1 MARAVSSNNIAK
13 RDDGRWY
20 KQIVV
25 NGELIHI
32 YGKTKSEV
40 QSKVKAKLWELEQ
53 AKAANLNNYA
63 QAEKTT
69 VEQWARECL
78 ETYSKGSVKPNTY
91 GSYLSIIE
99 HHLGDLGEM
108 KLSQVTNA
116 DIQSHLKKKSRS
128 DKNPDGLGEKTLTNI
143 KAFLNLVFKQAMING
158 YILRNPVTGVKIPKT
173 GTKESRALTVEEQ
186 HRLLDAARNNPRPIM
201 FAVVFALYT
210 GCRKGE
216 IFGLQWSDIDLDEG
230 KVHIS
235 KQFNRH
241 FDIEHEDGKR
251 SALGLSTPKTKG
263 SVRDIYICDSFC
275 KELKAYKEKM
285 VEWKK
290 QNKFVHSEEDFVF
303 VGVKNTPIEPR
314 VFYKY
319 YTEVLSEAEIDDA
332 NFHTLRHTFTTRC
345 IEQGMDILAVARM
358 LGHADVKM
366 TLNRYSH
373 LLPQHMRAS
382 MAKMEENYY

>member
-1 MARAVSSNNIAK
+1 MAKSANSYNIKK
-13 RDDGRWY
+13 REDGRWSV
-20 KQIVV
+20 QIMV
-25 NGELIHI
+25 NGNIIYL

-40 QSKVKAKLWELEQ
+40 QTKLKAKLWEIEQ
-53 AKAANLNNYA
+53 AKAANLNNFA
-63 QAEKTT
+63 QAEKTN
-69 VEQWARECL
+69 VEMWARECL

-99 HHLGDLGEM
+99 HHLGELGEM

-116 DIQSHLKKKSRS
+116 DIQSHLKKKARS

-143 KAFLNLVFKQAMING
+143 KAFLNLIFKQAMVNG

-186 HRLLDAARNNPRPIM
+186 HRLLDAARNYPRPIM

-216 IFGLQWSDIDLDEG
+216 IFGLQWQDIDLDEC
-230 KVHIS
+230 KVHIG
-235 KQFNRH
+235 KQFTRH
-241 FDIEHEDGKR
+241 YDVDHEDGKR
-251 SALGLSTPKTKG
+251 STLGLSTPKTKG
-263 SVRDIYICDSFC
+263 SVRDIYICESFC
-275 KELKAYKEKM
+275 KELKEYKEKM
-285 VEWKK
+285 IEWKK
-290 QNKFVHSEEDFVF
+290 QNKFIHSEEDFVF

-319 YTEVLSEAEIDDA
+319 YTEVLAEAEIEDA

-345 IEQGMDILAVARM
+345 IEQGMDILAVART
-358 LGHADVKM
+358 LGHADIKM

-382 MAKMEENYY
+382 MAMMENHYY